1 MFTKPLSV
9 NLIRDWTQYIYNYL
23 CTILKN
29 IPIDSNQLTRSLDRT
44 RSTVSTLRKAQVNK
58 IRISMLRRTNVSSW
72 SVNIFLLRRS
82 GLTDDSWHRI
92 FVDRERTL
100 PKLWNCI
107 YLTTY
112 TYNCKIVRKQNTINN
127 TFKNHIIVYQ
137 LGIWLIRKHR

>member
-1 MFTKPLSV
+1 MFTKPLSI

-23 CTILKN
+23 CTIVKN
-29 IPIDSNQLTRSLDRT
+29 ISINSNQLTCSFDRT

-58 IRISMLRRTNVSSW
+58 IRRSMLRRTNVSSW

-82 GLTDDSWHRI
+82 GFIDDSWHRI

-107 YLTTY
+107 YWTTY
-112 TYNCKIVRKQNTINN
+112 TYNCKIVWKQNTINN
-127 TFKNHIIVYQ
+127 TFKNHVIVYQ
-137 LGIWLIRKHR
+137 LRISLIRKHR